1 MQALWSMHMERAH
14 ERLPEP
20 IVMPQQIGALR
31 RRSRCSLQ
39 AYTLQLRARSAEHER
54 YRNIVLMSHDL

>member
-1 MQALWSMHMERAH
+1 MERAH

-39 AYTLQLRARSAEHER
+39 AYTLQLRARSTAHER
-54 YRNIVLMSHDL
+54 YMNIVLMSHDL

>member
-1 MQALWSMHMERAH
+1 MERAH

-31 RRSRCSLQ
+31 RRSRCRPTRCSSV
-39 AYTLQLRARSAEHER
+39 RARLQDPAHER